1 MFSLHIN
8 IGGKM
13 KILLIDDEM
22 LFSLGLKTL
31 LEQNDEFGE
40 VTIYK
45 DVDNIKSFLAN
56 NFYDLILLEVDLKNI
71 SEKSGFSVALDIK
84 SIYPEQKIVFLT
96 YYNRPIYEFR
106 AIELGASGY
115 IEKNISKE
123 SLIYTLIDIA
133 SGTEHFNEIIINRN
147 GKILKLQEYDK
158 VINILTPREIELLKL
173 IRSGSEIKEIAN
185 DLEISQRTISNHLN
199 HIYAKL
205 EVCNRYEA
213 ILKATELGY
222 FDQMSK

>member
-1 MFSLHIN
+1 
-8 IGGKM
+8 M

-31 LEQNDEFGE
+31 LEQHDEFSDI
-40 VTIYK
+40 TIYK
-45 DVDNIKSFLAN
+45 DVDNIKSFLEN
-56 NFYDLILLEVDLKNI
+56 NFYDLILIKIDLKNI
-71 SEKSGFSVALDIK
+71 SEKSGFSVAIDIK
-84 SIYPEQKIVFLT
+84 SICPKQKIVLLT

-133 SGTEHFNEIIINRN
+133 SGTDHFNEIVINKD
-147 GKILKLQEYDK
+147 GHILKLREYDE
-158 VINILTPREIELLKL
+158 VISILTPREMELLKL
-173 IRSGSEIKEIAN
+173 IRAGSEIKEISKN
-185 DLEISQRTISNHLN
+185 LEISQRTISNHLN

-205 EVCNRYEA
+205 GVCNRYEA
-213 ILKATELGY
+213 VLKAVELGY

>member
-1 MFSLHIN
+1 
-8 IGGKM
+8 M

-31 LEQNDEFGE
+31 LEQHDEISE
-40 VTIYK
+40 ITIYK
-45 DVDNIKSFLAN
+45 DVDNIKSFLEN
-56 NFYDLILLEVDLKNI
+56 NFYDLILLEIDLKNI
-71 SEKSGFSVALDIK
+71 SEKSGLSVAIDIK
-84 SIYPEQKIVFLT
+84 SICPEQKIVFLT

-115 IEKNISKE
+115 IEKNISKD

-133 SGTEHFNEIIINRN
+133 SGTDHFNEIVINKD
-147 GKILKLQEYDK
+147 GHILKLREYDK

-173 IRSGSEIKEIAN
+173 IRAGSEIKEISN
-185 DLEISQRTISNHLN
+185 NLEISQRTISNHLN

-213 ILKATELGY
+213 IMKAVELGY
-222 FDQMSK
+222 FAQMSK

>member
-1 MFSLHIN
+1 
-8 IGGKM
+8 M

-31 LEQNDEFGE
+31 LEQNDEFSE

-45 DVDNIKSFLAN
+45 DVENIKSFLEN
-56 NFYDLILLEVDLKNI
+56 NFYDLILLEIDLKNI
-71 SEKSGFSVALDIK
+71 SEKSGFSVAVDIK
-84 SIYPEQKIVFLT
+84 SICPEQKIVLLT

-115 IEKNISKE
+115 IEKNISKD

-133 SGTEHFNEIIINRN
+133 SGTEHFNEIVINKDGN
-147 GKILKLQEYDK
+147 ILKLREFDK

-173 IRSGSEIKEIAN
+173 IRTGLVIKEISN
-185 DLEISQRTISNHLN
+185 NLEISQRTISNHLN

-205 EVCNRYEA
+205 GVYNRHEA
-213 ILKATELGY
+213 IMKAVELGY

>member
-1 MFSLHIN
+1 
-8 IGGKM
+8 M

-31 LEQNDEFGE
+31 LEQHDEFSE
-40 VTIYK
+40 ITIYK
-45 DVDNIKSFLAN
+45 DVDNIKSFLEN
-56 NFYDLILLEVDLKNI
+56 NFYDLILLEIDLKNI
-71 SEKSGFSVALDIK
+71 SEKSGFSVAIDIK
-84 SIYPEQKIVFLT
+84 SIYPEQKIVFIT

-133 SGTEHFNEIIINRN
+133 SGTDHFNEIVINN
-147 GKILKLQEYDK
+147 DGHILKLREYDK

-173 IRSGSEIKEIAN
+173 IRAGSEIKEISN
-185 DLEISQRTISNHLN
+185 NLEISQRTISNHLN

-205 EVCNRYEA
+205 DVYNRNEA
-213 ILKATELGY
+213 IIKAVELGY

>member
-1 MFSLHIN
+1 
-8 IGGKM
+8 M

-22 LFSLGLKTL
+22 LFSLGVKTL
-31 LEQNDEFGE
+31 LEQHNEFRE

-45 DVDNIKSFLAN
+45 DVDTIKSFLAN
-56 NFYDLILLEVDLKNI
+56 NFYDIILLEIDLKNI

-84 SIYPEQKIVFLT
+84 SIYPKQKIVFLT

-123 SLIYTLIDIA
+123 SFIYTLIDIA
-133 SGTEHFNEIIINRN
+133 SGTEHFNEIVINKD
-147 GKILKLQEYDK
+147 GKILKLREYDK
-158 VINILTPREIELLKL
+158 VINILTPREVEVLKL
-173 IRSGSEIKEIAN
+173 IRAGSEIKEIAN
-185 DLEISQRTISNHLN
+185 NLEISQRTISNHLN

-205 EVCNRYEA
+205 EVNNRYEA
-213 ILKATELGY
+213 IMKAVELGY
-222 FDQMSK
+222 FDQMSE